1 MISSGART
9 GLATLLWLCTCKV
22 PAETVPLRGIADSRV
37 RTAVYDGNDV
47 YRLHGYVGY
56 EIDLQ
61 FEVGEYFV
69 GLGAGDI
76 EGLSFVSEENHLFIK
91 PKAQSVSTNLTI
103 VTTRQAYQ
111 VAYTASAMR
120 PHEGDPEVIFAV
132 RFSYLPANGDAVADE
147 V

>member
-37 RTAVYDGNDV
+37 RSAVYDGNEV

-61 FEVGEYFV
+61 FEAGESFV

-76 EGLSFVSEENHLFIK
+76 EGLSFVSQDNHLFLK
-91 PKAQSVSTNLTI
+91 PKAQRVSTNLTVI
-103 VTTRQAYQ
+103 TSRRPYQ
-111 VAYTASAMR
+111 FVYTASELPPR
-120 PHEGDPEVIFAV
+120 SNDDEVIFA
-132 RFSYLPANGDAVADE
+132 
-147 V
+147 